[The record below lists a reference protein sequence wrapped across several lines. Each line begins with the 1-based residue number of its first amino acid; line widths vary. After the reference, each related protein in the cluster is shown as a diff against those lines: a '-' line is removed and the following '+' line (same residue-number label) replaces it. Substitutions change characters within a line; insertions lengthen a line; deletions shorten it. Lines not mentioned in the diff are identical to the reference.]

1 MSRAYRDILTQ
12 LDLNGPYIR
21 ISSQPVSIE
30 KQSTFGNSG
39 VGRTD
44 FRNANFTVV
53 AEAYYLTGDSKEV
66 GAGTSDAT
74 APTVDNSGSLT
85 YQWYEQVGDTQ
96 DLSTDIKLNS
106 GNANRNGETSPVLN
120 LNNLQSPSDHARRFY
135 CAIDYIDSYQTEQTY
150 ETGNAVNGPFLSD
163 TVSLTV
169 FPHIII
175 ETQPTNIIG
184 TVNKVSAP
192 TVVARLSDER
202 FSESPT
208 FTLLDGTVV
217 STTIFYNWIEEI
229 GEIDNVLSDGTVTSN
244 VINTFT
250 TEETLNDN
258 IRTEILYASAPV
270 RRSGWWNSPYEPTL
284 FVGIPSHTTA
294 VEVEM
299 NGGDG
304 GDGAGDFSLED
315 GRFVSYEGG
324 RRGYGAYGKF
334 NFSPELISRI
344 NNTDGDTPMFL
355 GGAFSGNGGHN
366 GWWGGYRENNGGY
379 TGNNGEGDGGFSPIA
394 LELDPGPI
402 VDGIAAGPG
411 KVITEGSGGDGGHAG
426 PVGMSGG
433 GGGGGGASVLFDPIG
448 SKYLAICGGGGGG
461 GGGSYEASG
470 EPGENGGIWEEIVDT
485 TQIFDAQQ
493 GTTINFNPLCGTRD
507 GETINIDYGF
517 YTKTLI
523 SDVAFTENVEP
534 DSTIFTYERIVVI
547 YDNVVV
553 ADLTKDTG
561 NPPTVLSDSTGSYV
575 QVGDTKYYASTHR
588 ATELGWCDDETS
600 CGSCTRLAS
609 ESIDLVNDPADI
621 SRKTG
626 GYVNTFDVVK
636 VTAGVGD
643 FSTIEQVQVLSDTIF
658 RFSTLVE
665 DENTLG
671 PNPKFGLNGG
681 DKFVG
686 DGGGG
691 GGGGAGA
698 ISQAAGGTPGDDA
711 QETEVSRVS
720 VGSYS
725 RPGTS
730 DTRIIRVI
738 DTETE
743 TTVGEFKAG
752 QTNNIDA
759 LQLISGRA
767 YDIVSDEEDFVS
779 SALLRN
785 DIQSQDFEYSGDP
798 ILDDRVKNRFIRGR
812 TIGYDI
818 LNDGDGDYLDLV
830 VTFGAGIF
838 RVVPRSVIVDDE
850 LVGRRIIQY
859 IAPLKVKNATVAT
872 GGKGGRSAYWGGTD
886 GLDRVTN
893 AEAGE
898 SDSIGRISLKM
909 TVEKPFDTINEVI
922 RDATILQ
929 QISYSRTAYPDL
941 NIKSNYALTRKYFC
955 RLTCDICRP
964 ISTVDSNTMTLS
976 MRQLGDGAITI
987 EEISDNAFAN
997 LRGANL
1003 QNNDLIINPSVSPN
1017 NGSVTRYYR
1026 FYSANDLDV
1035 DISLYGGKGQ
1045 DSGEYTG
1052 GKGGFG
1058 YFRLRMQANT
1068 EYVIAGLE
1076 TQEGGANTPFLY
1088 KKGRLIA
1095 CVGAGGDAALGNGG
1109 DGGGVNLRGEQ
1120 GNNFGGGGGYVT
1132 EPNQDGI
1139 FVLGRTNYS
1148 PRSGDFGNDT
1158 FGLEGEGGK
1167 AQRCTEGDYYAGW
1180 YGQSSFSPCEDV
1192 GEVRFRLADGK
1203 EIENTAILDSGFKS
1217 GYNSRTNGGFSVGG
1231 GGNGGSG
1238 LIGGS
1243 ASRSAGGGGGGSGW
1257 SEDSEEFFV
1266 RRLPNERLE
1275 SSPQGAI
1282 TGFNDAPPYV
1292 KISRADVLTETLLE
1306 FVDYPDNTTIEREFG
1321 IDTNVDLF
1329 EPLPIIAPPD
1339 DSRIPDPQVTL
1350 TSHNL
1355 TPTTR
1360 ISVNEG
1366 QSVTFTVTTTDIPA
1380 YTTFYY
1386 EILTHNSSVDDFV
1399 FPTDWPNVSSRPDGS
1414 GVFHN
1419 RMRFDTAPVGDQIQ
1433 GSFTVTVKEDVSTE
1447 FPNEEGFGIAIY
1459 ATNVRDTRVP
1469 VTITPSNKNFIIAD
1483 TSRSFPSANILQL
1496 EDAGS
1501 VVGNGLTEGQLKT
1514 YNVTTQ
1520 DVPIFPNV
1528 YPAGITT
1535 VGWHVVHGTTSSA
1548 DFHNSVDNGQ
1558 FAFSVANP
1566 DSSVDGTGS
1575 FTIQPKEDFA
1585 TNTIEKQFSIDL
1597 FHHDGTVSRRIFD
1610 GSVQKNVI
1618 VISDT
1623 SQTPTLT
1630 LTPETE
1636 TINEHG
1642 ANFATGDSVTYTLD
1656 TTFVRDGTTFTFR
1669 VVPAVDAS
1677 TPNTNITATIDPNTD
1692 FLTNTGTFT
1701 VNGTTESATGT
1712 FTVISNPDGGNAEGS
1727 EHFTVQVVRTGLD
1740 SDTSDSTA
1748 RLVESSQLSVNDTA
1762 NITYILDD
1770 TDGNTESEIEEGT
1783 AKTLRATCRFTSN
1796 PEVIYWKIFKIDGST
1811 EADASDWAATSGNV
1825 SVSLTNNAGTSNIVI
1840 TPTEDET
1847 TDTATPGGVTENF
1860 IVKIFTDSS
1869 FSTQVGGTY
1878 TAKVIDTSKTPVFSI
1893 SPTAAATMI
1902 EGSSVVTTDGADFN
1916 NFTLNVENFSTTTT
1930 LYWRIVD
1937 EFGDLADGNTD
1948 FGSGNANGT
1957 FGNAASGNY
1966 ASNIRTLSF
1975 TPRNDTNADGNKAY
1989 TLQASR
1995 ESDFSSTIATK
2006 DFTVF
2011 DTSRPDPEW
2020 TLEYNGR
2027 VVGTDNRFR
2036 RADLFEGENSDDFEI
2051 RVENFVPSPPDA
2063 TSISV
2068 VIDVVENGQ
2077 TARATDRFDRGDCVY
2092 TDSNSQ
2098 PDYRWV
2104 EEIMGAGIRPATRTI
2119 TMNIDSD
2126 GIFRANEA
2134 IGSFNLFPN
2143 DNYITNDDN
2152 NVFDIRVYS
2161 DTSRATRYH
2170 TFEQAIELLDETK
2183 TQYVVYSD
2191 RSNRVQLEDGDL
2203 ELSEQSGKAV
2213 ALTIEHTGNANR
2225 TIYYKLE
2232 DAIGDFEVLTG
2243 RGQKKSGDDIVG
2255 SIQTKEAG
2263 LGFGHQHTSK
2273 TLTSSITEGWDADFG
2288 NPADFVHHDGSNSNN
2303 EFCSVQTRRSGSSNS
2318 DATLCFKPINDS
2330 SNSEEDDDGDETF
2343 ILTFY
2348 EDSRYRNQ
2356 ISFEEKTSGSED
2368 EIEIV
2373 VKNDTEFKIL
2383 ACTDN
2388 RAYNYQDPSGEG
2400 IVTDNTTCN
2409 FTPGA
2414 GYAMVPIFRH
2424 ILKSEYVVGGAT
2436 PRPDLPFHKYNH
2448 YSASSQIPG
2457 MADAWRAQQQWI
2469 NQYIG
2474 NQPYWDY
2481 YGDDQGTEG
2490 GQNADGRSEFT
2501 KTVKFYAQEGYGAVF
2516 YVFPK
2521 NDFPRKLN
2529 GNGYGQY
2536 VRCISENS
2544 NVAIYSPGSA
2554 PAGGDGYARQYRVDP
2569 GQDRFAFKGPKYQ
2582 SAQAEPS
2589 DLGVDFRSDLING
2602 TQYTYSS
2609 EKYASGETGARQLF
2623 SDSANLIVPLYQ
2635 TSSRRGHPDPNFL
2648 TTRIDEYN
2656 RVLSDTGLKAR
2667 GRGHVF
2673 NVVLPSS
2680 GANSGQFGIQY
2691 FNLYNSES
2699 SAGRYGGGGE
2709 LGMR

>member
-21 ISSQPVSIE
+21 ISSQPVSVE
-30 KQSTFGNSG
+30 KQSTFGNTG
-39 VGRTD
+39 AGRTD
-44 FRNANFTVV
+44 FFNANFTVI
-53 AEAYYLTGDSKEV
+53 AEVYYLTGDSKEV
-66 GAGTSDAT
+66 GAGTSDAV

-96 DLSTDIKLNS
+96 DLSTDIKLTS

-120 LNNLQSPSDHARRFY
+120 LNNLQSPADHARRFY

-163 TVSLTV
+163 TVTCTV

-175 ETQPTNIIG
+175 DTQPTNIIG
-184 TVNKVSAP
+184 AANQTSVP
-192 TVVARLSDER
+192 TVVARLSDAR

-208 FTLLDGTVV
+208 YTLLDGTVV
-217 STTIFYNWIEEI
+217 STQIIYNWFEEL
-229 GEIDNVLSDGTVTSN
+229 DNSDSILSDGTITSN

-258 IRTEILYASAPV
+258 IRTEILTRTAPV
-270 RRSGWWNSPYEPTL
+270 RRSAWYNSPYEPTVV
-284 FVGIPSHTTA
+284 VGIPSHTTA

-304 GDGAGDFSLED
+304 GDGAGDYTIQD
-315 GRFVSYEGG
+315 GRFTSYEGG
-324 RRGYGAYGKF
+324 KRGYGAYGKF
-334 NFSPELISRI
+334 KFSPELISRI

-355 GGAFSGNGGHN
+355 GGAFSGNTGHN
-366 GWWGGYRENNGGY
+366 GWWGGYHDNNGGY
-379 TGNNGEGDGGFSPIA
+379 TDNNGEGDGGFSPVV
-394 LELDPGPI
+394 LEIDSDSGN
-402 VDGIAAGPG
+402 
-411 KVITEGSGGDGGHAG
+411 VITQGSGGDGGHAG
-426 PVGMSGG
+426 PSGVSGG
-433 GGGGGGASVLFDPIG
+433 GGGGGGASVLYDPIG

-461 GGGSYEASG
+461 GGGSYESPG
-470 EPGENGGIWEEIVDT
+470 EAGENGGTWEEIVDT
-485 TQIFDAQQ
+485 TQTFDAQQ

-523 SDVAFTENVEP
+523 SDVAFTENVES

-547 YDNVVV
+547 YDGAVV

-561 NPPTVLSDSTGSYV
+561 NPPTVLSDSIGSYV
-575 QVGDTKYYASTHR
+575 LVGDTKYYASTHR
-588 ATELGWCDDETS
+588 ATELGWCDDESS

-609 ESIDLVNDPADI
+609 ETIDLVNDPADI
-621 SRKTG
+621 NRKTG
-626 GYVNTFDVVK
+626 GYVNTFDVIK
-636 VTAGVGD
+636 VTAGVRDLTTETETFTLNGTT
-643 FSTIEQVQVLSDTIF
+643 FSYDL
-658 RFSTLVE
+658 LVNSGN
-665 DENTLG
+665 NTLG

-681 DKFVG
+681 DKFDG

-711 QETEVSRVS
+711 QATEVSRVS
-720 VGSYS
+720 VASYS

-730 DTRIIRVI
+730 DTRIIRIV
-738 DTETE
+738 DTETAA
-743 TTVGEFKAG
+743 TIGEFKAG

-759 LQLISGRA
+759 LQLVSGRV

-779 SALLRN
+779 SALLRS
-785 DIQSQDFEYSGDP
+785 DIQSLDFEYAGDSS
-798 ILDDRVKNRFIRGR
+798 LDGVDNRLIRGR

-818 LNDGDGDYLDLV
+818 LNDGAGDYLDLI

-838 RVVPRSVIVDDE
+838 RVVPRSVVVDDE

-859 IAPLKVKNATVAT
+859 IAPLRVKNGTVAT
-872 GGKGGRSAYWGGTD
+872 GGKGGRSAYWGGTE
-886 GLDRVTN
+886 GLVRVTD
-893 AEAGE
+893 ATQGTQ
-898 SDSIGRISLKM
+898 DSLGKVKLKM
-909 TVEKPFDTINEVI
+909 TVEKPFDTITEVI

-941 NIKSNYALTRKYFC
+941 NVKSNYAFTKKYFC

-964 ISTVDSNTMTLS
+964 ISTVDSDTMTLS
-976 MRQLGDGAITI
+976 MRELGDSAITV
-987 EEISDNAFAN
+987 EEISDSAIAN

-1003 QNNDLIINPSVSPN
+1003 QNRDLILNPSVTANS
-1017 NGSVTRYYR
+1017 GSLVRYYR
-1026 FYSANDLDV
+1026 FYSVNDLDV

-1045 DSGEYTG
+1045 DSGEYSG

-1058 YFRLRMQANT
+1058 YFRLRMKANT

-1076 TQEGGANTPFLY
+1076 SQNGGANTPFLY
-1088 KKGRLIA
+1088 KKGRLLA

-1109 DGGGVNLRGEQ
+1109 HGGGPNQRGEQ
-1120 GNNFGGGGGYVT
+1120 GENNGGGGGRNT
-1132 EPNQDGI
+1132 PFDNSSPNQDGI
-1139 FVLGRTNYS
+1139 FVAGRTTYT
-1148 PRSGDFGNDT
+1148 PRGGDFGNDR
-1158 FGLEGEGGK
+1158 FSLESLGGK
-1167 AQRCTEGDYYAGW
+1167 AQRCTEGDHYAGW
-1180 YGQSSFSPCEDV
+1180 YGQTSFAPCEDV
-1192 GEVRFRLADGK
+1192 GNVRFKLADGK
-1203 EIENTAILDSGFKS
+1203 EVTNTAILDSGFKA
-1217 GYNSRTNGGFSVGG
+1217 GYNSRSNGGFSVGG

-1238 LIGGS
+1238 LIGGD
-1243 ASRSAGGGGGGSGW
+1243 ASQNAGGGGGGAGW

-1282 TGFNDAPPYV
+1282 TGYNDAPPYI
-1292 KISRADVLTETLLE
+1292 KISKADVLTETLLE
-1306 FVDYPDNTTIEREFG
+1306 FVDYPDNTIIDREFG
-1321 IDTNVDLF
+1321 IDSNVDVF

-1360 ISVNEG
+1360 INVNEG

-1386 EILTHNSSVDDFV
+1386 EVLTFGTRGPATSDDFV
-1399 FPTDWPNVSSRPDGS
+1399 IPTGATVTPRKDGS
-1414 GVFHN
+1414 GFYHDQ
-1419 RMRFDTAPVGDQIQ
+1419 MKFDTAPVGDQIQ

-1447 FPNEEGFGIAIY
+1447 FPNAEGFGIAIY
-1459 ATNVRDTRVP
+1459 ASDARDAAVP
-1469 VTITPSNKNFIIAD
+1469 AMITPSNNNFVIVD
-1483 TSRSFPSANILQL
+1483 TSRSFPSANILELQ
-1496 EDAGS
+1496 DAGS

-1548 DFHNSVDNGQ
+1548 DFHNSVDHGQ

-1585 TNTIEKQFSIDL
+1585 TNTVEKQFSIDL

-1623 SQTPTLT
+1623 SQTPTFT

-1677 TPNTNITATIDPNTD
+1677 TANTDITATIDPNTD

-1701 VNGTTESATGT
+1701 VSGTTESATGT
-1712 FTVISNPDGGNAEGS
+1712 FTVVSNPDGGNAEGS

-1748 RLVESSQLSVNDTA
+1748 RLVDSSQLSVNDTA

-1796 PEVIYWKIFKIDGST
+1796 PEVIYWKIFKADGST
-1811 EADASDWAATSGNV
+1811 EADSSDWAATSGNV

-1840 TPTEDET
+1840 TPTADET

-1902 EGSSVVTTDGADFN
+1902 EGSSVITAGGTDFN

-1937 EFGDLADGNTD
+1937 EFDDLADGSTD

-1966 ASNIRTLSF
+1966 ASNIRTLSV

-1989 TLQASR
+1989 TLQVSR

-2011 DTSRPDPEW
+2011 DTSRPAPQW
-2020 TLEYNGR
+2020 TLEYNSR
-2027 VVGTDNRFR
+2027 VVGTGSLFR
-2036 RADLFEGENSDDFEI
+2036 RAELYEGETSDAFEI

-2068 VIDVVENGQ
+2068 VIDVVESGS

-2092 TDSNSQ
+2092 TDADGQ

-2104 EEIMGAGIRPATRTI
+2104 EEIMGAGIRPATRTV
-2119 TMNIDSD
+2119 TMNIDSE

-2134 IGSFNLFPN
+2134 IGNFELFSN
-2143 DNYITNDDN
+2143 DNYITNEDN

-2161 DTSRATRYH
+2161 DATRATRYH
-2170 TFEQAIELLDETK
+2170 TFEQAIELSDETQ
-2183 TQYVVYSD
+2183 TQYIVYSD

-2203 ELSEQSGKAV
+2203 ELSEKGGQAV
-2213 ALTIEHTGNANR
+2213 ALTIEHTGNENR
-2225 TIYYKLE
+2225 TIYYKLK
-2232 DAIGDFEVLTG
+2232 DAIGDFEVLGG
-2243 RGQKKSGDDIVG
+2243 RGQSKSGDDIVG
-2255 SIQTKEAG
+2255 SVQTKETG
-2263 LGFGHQHTSK
+2263 LGYGHQHTSK
-2273 TLTSSITEGWDADFG
+2273 TLTSSFTQGWDADFG
-2288 NPADFVHHDGSNSNN
+2288 NPADFIHHDGDNSNN
-2303 EFCSVQTRRSGSSNS
+2303 EFCSVQTRRSSGSFAE
-2318 DATLCFKPINDS
+2318 ATLCFKPINDT
-2330 SNSEEDDDGDETF
+2330 NNTDEDDDGDETF

-2348 EDSRYRNQ
+2348 EDSKYKNQ
-2356 ISFEEKTSGSED
+2356 ISFSEKTSGSED

-2373 VKNDTEFKIL
+2373 VKNDTELKIY
-2383 ACTDN
+2383 ACTDT
-2388 RAYNYQDPSGEG
+2388 RAYNYQDPDDDDAIE
-2400 IVTDNTTCN
+2400 TDNSLCN
-2409 FTPGA
+2409 YQPGA
-2414 GYAMVPIFRH
+2414 GYTMIPIYRH
-2424 ILKSEYVVGGAT
+2424 CLKSQYIGV
-2436 PRPDLPFHKYNH
+2436 RLDLPLHKYNH
-2448 YSASSQIPG
+2448 YSKNGEHFNMATQWQSQVDFI
-2457 MADAWRAQQQWI
+2457 AQTPAIDDNWL
-2469 NQYIG
+2469 N
-2474 NQPYWDY
+2474 
-2481 YGDDQGTEG
+2481 YGDTGGTEG
-2490 GQNADGRSEFT
+2490 GQNADGKSEFT
-2501 KTVKFYAQEGYGAVF
+2501 KTVKFYNQESDGAYF
-2516 YVFPK
+2516 YVFSK
-2521 NDFPRKLN
+2521 NDFPRKIN
-2529 GNGYGQY
+2529 GTGYGQHC
-2536 VRCISENS
+2536 RCISENA
-2544 NVAIYSPGSA
+2544 NVPIYGPFDGA
-2554 PAGGDGYARQYRVDP
+2554 AADGYARQYRVDP
-2569 GQDRFAFKGPKYQ
+2569 GQARFAFKGPRYQ
-2582 SAQAEPS
+2582 EKDPEPG
-2589 DLGVDFRSDLING
+2589 DLGTNFKEQLDRGELFTFESL
-2602 TQYTYSS
+2602 
-2609 EKYASGETGARQLF
+2609 KYASGETGARQYF
-2623 SDSANLIVPLYQ
+2623 SDQADLIAPLYQ
-2635 TSSRRGHPDPNFL
+2635 ISWREGHPDPNFL
-2648 TTRIDEYN
+2648 TMSLTEYN
-2656 RVLSDTGLKAR
+2656 SIINGYKNAGVAHKA
-2667 GRGHVF
+2667 RGHVF
-2673 NVVLPSS
+2673 NVVKPAS
-2680 GANSGQFGIQY
+2680 GGQNNVQY
-2691 FNLYNSES
+2691 FNLYNTEPS
-2699 SAGRYGGGGE
+2699 SGFVGPN
-2709 LGMR
+2709 LGLR

>member
-21 ISSQPVSIE
+21 ISSQPVSVE

-44 FRNANFTVV
+44 FFNANFTVV

-163 TVSLTV
+163 TVTLTV

-184 TVNKVSAP
+184 TVNKVSTP

-208 FTLLDGTVV
+208 YTLLDGTVV
-217 STTIFYNWIEEI
+217 STTIFYNWVEEI
-229 GEIDNVLSDGTVTSN
+229 GGVDNVLSDGTVTSN

-258 IRTEILYASAPV
+258 IRTEILTRTAPV
-270 RRSGWWNSPYEPTL
+270 RQSGWYNAPYEPTL
-284 FVGIPSHTTA
+284 VVGIPSHTTA

-299 NGGDG
+299 TGGDG
-304 GDGAGDFSLED
+304 ADGAGDFSLQD
-315 GRFVSYEGG
+315 GKFTSYEGG
-324 RRGYGAYGKF
+324 KRGYGAYGKF

-355 GGAFSGNGGHN
+355 GGAFSGNTGHN
-366 GWWGGYRENNGGY
+366 GWWGGYHENNGGY
-379 TGNNGEGDGGFSPIA
+379 TDNNGEGDGGFSPVV
-394 LELDPGPI
+394 LEIDSDTGN
-402 VDGIAAGPG
+402 
-411 KVITEGSGGDGGHAG
+411 VITQGSGGDGGHAG
-426 PVGMSGG
+426 PSGVSGG
-433 GGGGGGASVLFDPIG
+433 GGGGGGASVLYDPIG
-448 SKYLAICGGGGGG
+448 SKYLAVCGGGGGG
-461 GGGSYEASG
+461 GGGSYESPGGA
-470 EPGENGGIWEEIVDT
+470 GENGGTWEEIVDT
-485 TQIFDAQQ
+485 TQTFDAQQ

-553 ADLTKDTG
+553 ADLTKDLV
-561 NPPTVLSDSTGSYV
+561 NAPTVLSDSTGSYV
-575 QVGDTKYYASTHR
+575 LVGDTKYYASTHR
-588 ATELGWCDDETS
+588 ATELGWCDDELS

-609 ESIDLVNDPADI
+609 EPIDLVNDPADVN
-621 SRKTG
+621 RKTG
-626 GYVNTFDVVK
+626 GYVNTFDVIK
-636 VTAGVGD
+636 VTAGVRDLTTETETFTLNGTT
-643 FSTIEQVQVLSDTIF
+643 FSYDL
-658 RFSTLVE
+658 LVNSGN
-665 DENTLG
+665 NTVG

-681 DKFVG
+681 DKFDG

-711 QETEVSRVS
+711 QETEVSIVS

-730 DTRIIRVI
+730 DTRIIRIV
-738 DTETE
+738 DTETAA
-743 TTVGEFKAG
+743 TIGEFKAG

-759 LQLISGRA
+759 LELVSGRV

-779 SALLRN
+779 SALLRSN
-785 DIQSQDFEYSGDP
+785 IQSLDFEYTKSRFGEGVQ
-798 ILDDRVKNRFIRGR
+798 DRSIRGR

-818 LNDGDGDYLDLV
+818 LNDGDGDYLDLI

-859 IAPLKVKNATVAT
+859 IAPLRVRNGTVAT
-872 GGKGGRSAYWGGTD
+872 GGKGGRSAYWGGTE
-886 GLDRVTN
+886 GLDRVTD
-893 AEAGE
+893 AEAGD
-898 SDSIGRISLKM
+898 SDSLGKVSLKM
-909 TVEKPFDTINEVI
+909 TIEKPFDTITEVI

-941 NIKSNYALTRKYFC
+941 NVKSNYAFTRKYFC
-955 RLTCDICRP
+955 RLICDICRP
-964 ISTVDSNTMTLS
+964 ISTVDSDTMTLS
-976 MRQLGDGAITI
+976 MRELGDGAITI

-1058 YFRLRMQANT
+1058 YFRLRMKGNT

-1120 GNNFGGGGGYVT
+1120 GNNAGGGGGLVT

-1139 FVLGRTNYS
+1139 FVSGRTSYT
-1148 PRSGDFGNDT
+1148 PRDGDFGSDR
-1158 FGLEGEGGK
+1158 FASESEGGK

-1192 GEVRFRLADGK
+1192 GEVRFRLADGR
-1203 EIENTAILDSGFKS
+1203 EIENTAILDSGFKA
-1217 GYNSRTNGGFSVGG
+1217 GYNSRSNGGFSVGG

-1238 LIGGS
+1238 LIGGG
-1243 ASRSAGGGGGGSGW
+1243 ASKSSGGGGGGSGW

-1282 TGFNDAPPYV
+1282 TGFNNAPPYV
-1292 KISRADVLTETLLE
+1292 KISKADVLTETLLE
-1306 FVDYPDNTTIEREFG
+1306 FVDYPDNTIIDREFG
-1321 IDTNVDLF
+1321 IDSNVDVF
-1329 EPLPIIAPPD
+1329 EPLPIIAPPN

-1360 ISVNEG
+1360 INVNEG

-1386 EILTHNSSVDDFV
+1386 EVLTFGPATSDDFV
-1399 FPTDWPNVSSRPDGS
+1399 IPTGATVTSRLDGS
-1414 GVFHN
+1414 GFYHN
-1419 RMRFDTAPVGDQIQ
+1419 QMTFDTAPVGDQIQ

-1447 FPNEEGFGIAIY
+1447 FPNAEGFGIAIY
-1459 ATNVRDTRVP
+1459 ASDARDTAVP
-1469 VTITPSNKNFIIAD
+1469 VMITPSNNNFVIVD
-1483 TSRSFPSANILQL
+1483 TSRSFPSANILELQ
-1496 EDAGS
+1496 DAGS

-1535 VGWHVVHGTTSSA
+1535 VGWHVVHGTTVTA
-1548 DFHNSVDNGQ
+1548 DFHNSVDHGQ

-1677 TPNTNITATIDPNTD
+1677 TPNTDITATIDPNTD

-1701 VNGTTESATGT
+1701 VSGTTESATGT

-1748 RLVESSQLSVNDTA
+1748 RLVDSSQLSVNDTA

-1796 PEVIYWKIFKIDGST
+1796 PEVIYWKIFKADGST
-1811 EADASDWAATSGNV
+1811 EADSSDWTATSGNV

-1840 TPTEDET
+1840 TPTADET

-1893 SPTAAATMI
+1893 SPDGDATMI
-1902 EGSSVVTTDGADFN
+1902 EGSSVVTAGGTDFS

-1937 EFGDLADGNTD
+1937 EFGDLADGSTD

-2011 DTSRPDPEW
+2011 DTSRPSPQW

-2027 VVGTDNRFR
+2027 VVGTDSRFR
-2036 RADLFEGENSDDFEI
+2036 RADLFEGETSDAFEI

-2092 TDSNSQ
+2092 TDADGQ

-2119 TMNIDSD
+2119 TMNIDNE

-2134 IGSFNLFPN
+2134 IGDFQLFSN
-2143 DNYITNDDN
+2143 DNYLTNEDN

-2161 DTSRATRYH
+2161 DATRATRYH

-2183 TQYVVYSD
+2183 TQYIVYSD
-2191 RSNRVQLEDGDL
+2191 RNNRVQLEDGDL
-2203 ELSEQSGKAV
+2203 ELSEKAGAAV
-2213 ALTIEHTGNANR
+2213 ALTIEHTGTENR
-2225 TIYYKLE
+2225 TIYYKLK

-2243 RGQKKSGDDIVG
+2243 RGQSKSGDDIVG
-2255 SIQTKEAG
+2255 SVQTKEAG
-2263 LGFGHQHTSK
+2263 LGYGHQHTSK

-2288 NPADFVHHDGSNSNN
+2288 DPADFIHHDGNNSNN
-2303 EFCSVQTRRSGSSNS
+2303 EFCSVRTRRSGSSFA

-2330 SNSEEDDDGDETF
+2330 DNKEEDDDGDESF
-2343 ILTFY
+2343 YLTFY

-2356 ISFEEKTSGSED
+2356 ISFDEKSSNVD

-2373 VKNDTEFKIL
+2373 VKNDTELKIY

-2388 RAYNYQDPSGEG
+2388 RAYNYQDPNDDDAIE
-2400 IVTDNTTCN
+2400 TDNSLCN
-2409 FTPGA
+2409 YQPGA
-2414 GYAMVPIFRH
+2414 NYTMIPIYRH
-2424 ILKSEYVVGGAT
+2424 CLKQQYQTV
-2436 PRPDLPFHKYNH
+2436 RLDLPLHKYNH
-2448 YSASSQIPG
+2448 YSANGQHDN
-2457 MADAWRAQQQWI
+2457 MYAQWQAQVDFIARTPSIDDNWL
-2469 NQYIG
+2469 N
-2474 NQPYWDY
+2474 
-2481 YGDDQGTEG
+2481 YGDTGGTEG

-2501 KTVKFYAQEGYGAVF
+2501 KTVKFYNQESTGAYF
-2516 YVFPK
+2516 YVFQK
-2521 NDFPRKLN
+2521 NDFPRRIQ
-2529 GNGYGQY
+2529 GIGYGQHC
-2536 VRCISENS
+2536 RCISENA
-2544 NVAIYSPGSA
+2544 NVPIFSPFQEPKNPS
-2554 PAGGDGYARQYRVDP
+2554 GDGYARQYRVDP
-2569 GQDRFAFKGPKYQ
+2569 GQARFAFKGPRYQ
-2582 SAQAEPS
+2582 ERDEEPGG
-2589 DLGVDFRSDLING
+2589 DLGTNFKEQLERGEWFTYESL
-2602 TQYTYSS
+2602 QY
-2609 EKYASGETGARQLF
+2609 ANGETGARQYF
-2623 SDSANLIVPLYQ
+2623 SDREDLIAPLYQ
-2635 TSSRRGHPDPNFL
+2635 LSWRDGHPDPNFL
-2648 TTRIDEYN
+2648 TLSIDEYE
-2656 RVLSDTGLKAR
+2656 RIQSDYTANNVR
-2667 GRGHVF
+2667 FNARGHVF
-2673 NVVLPSS
+2673 NVIKP
-2680 GANSGQFGIQY
+2680 AASGQNNVQY
-2691 FNLYNSES
+2691 WSLYNTEPST
-2699 SAGRYGGGGE
+2699 GFIGPNIGLR
-2709 LGMR
+2709 